1 VLELGIESPTIEANQ
16 NAPLPAEW
24 TAGQPSRL
32 TGEEVDS
39 LIDEVFVE
47 MLPAD
52 ADADVTAPVV
62 REMLARIAVAS
73 PVTGADGVRTE
84 WAFTLDDE
92 IDSTELYETRWTPD
106 GQQRMVSWE
115 SVRFRFSGVVDLVI
129 ASDTS
134 ENEDAAI
141 GVVADPNNI
150 LGTEAASGALH
161 PIDLKTEDAFMISNP
176 PDDLSGTL
184 LEEREEDGAPTSA
197 EREIL
202 LHHRLQLT
210 LYWRAL
216 KRLEDA
222 RHLRGFPHRSVQPP
236 AVLVGLS
243 GRMVRMSIDEL
254 SDAEAELDLLLEKIA
269 ATEASERFDYN
280 NFPRLPA
287 AHASTCRR
295 CPFHMGA
302 LPICGPLPA
311 PSPEDLD
318 SSTPD
323 SSATDS

>member
-1 VLELGIESPTIEANQ
+1 
-16 NAPLPAEW
+16 
-24 TAGQPSRL
+24 
-32 TGEEVDS
+32 
-39 LIDEVFVE
+39 
-47 MLPAD
+47 
-52 ADADVTAPVV
+52 
-62 REMLARIAVAS
+62 
-73 PVTGADGVRTE
+73 
-84 WAFTLDDE
+84 
-92 IDSTELYETRWTPD
+92 
-106 GQQRMVSWE
+106 
-115 SVRFRFSGVVDLVI
+115 
-129 ASDTS
+129 
-134 ENEDAAI
+134 
-141 GVVADPNNI
+141 
-150 LGTEAASGALH
+150 
-161 PIDLKTEDAFMISNP
+161 MISNP